1 MLLTDGNRK
10 AAQQLWL
17 RKVRIH
23 REAPP
28 DAGASAPKAATAKP
42 QPAPARARAV
52 PKLETAAQLARRE
65 RSQIRLRQKH
75 LASKVWASVRIASRL
90 LAWRRRVHLRLQ
102 AAELVRKRANALDV
116 CYRCVERDASNRTTN
131 RNAVVAA
138 NMCSERRL
146 PILVGRLL
154 VQQWPRARARCLRS
168 AALPA
173 PSTSSTVAA
182 QPQPA
187 PALAAPPPPNQPPP
201 SALAA
206 AARATL
212 DPSEPQ
218 DFRGSKRGALART
231 PPSAPP
237 PERPPPAESRK
248 KTRGTGALQAA
259 LAAAAPAAAAPQPP
273 TATSPLAPALLADA
287 NPFRLL
293 A

>member
-75 LASKVWASVRIASRL
+75 LASKVWATVRIASRL

-102 AAELVRKRANALDV
+102 TAELVNKSTIELD
-116 CYRCVERDASNRTTN
+116 RCCRRVEHGVRGWTKHHA
-131 RNAVVAA
+131 AVAA
-138 NMCSERRL
+138 SVSSERRL

-154 VQQWPRARARCLRS
+154 VQQHLALRARARCLRS

-173 PSTSSTVAA
+173 PSTSSAVAA

-187 PALAAPPPPNQPPP
+187 LALAAPPPPSQPPP
-201 SALAA
+201 FALAA
-206 AARATL
+206 AARVAL
-212 DPSEPQ
+212 DACELQ
-218 DFRGSKRGALART
+218 EDRGSKRNALTRT
-231 PPSAPP
+231 PPRPAAPP
-237 PERPPPAESRK
+237 TPPPPAEPRK
-248 KTRGTGALQAA
+248 KTRGVGLDSAF
-259 LAAAAPAAAAPQPP
+259 AAAAPAAAAQPPP
-273 TATSPLAPALLADA
+273 TATNYHAAALAAADPNRRFA
-287 NPFRLL
+287 
-293 A
+293 